1 MKMSMSFA
9 PVKEN
14 DQVYPLAT
22 SVPMLCMQN
31 GHTEKSACMSL

>member
-9 PVKEN
+9 PVEEN
-14 DQVYPLAT
+14 DQIYPSDT